1 MKYFEPSLAALRLVP
16 KIVQTGRLTQAA
28 SELHISQS
36 AASHALSSLESQLG
50 SRLFVRE
57 HEGLRLSEA
66 GQRLLPLI
74 EDALSTIE
82 RIRAEAVGLS
92 AFETGNLRV
101 AAVPSLL
108 STILPPILREYGAR
122 YPGIELSIFEGTDD
136 EVHAWIKSG
145 VTHVGFAALP
155 IEGVEAEEVARDEWL
170 ALVPATGLQDRTSI
184 TLKELAKNK
193 FLMSGGGCERHIQG
207 IFALSK
213 RRYSRNDDGE
223 GNVDH
228 SCDGRRMPWCQSDS
242 STIVRKF
249 WCLQNFAVETAPLSA
264 DRHDSVDKP
273 HRYPPDC
280 GLGKVDSSK
289 TEGIKDSSIHGFGQ
303 VNWIAD
309 IYPRDIN

>member
-16 KIVQTGRLTQAA
+16 KIVQTGALTKAA
-28 SELHISQS
+28 SELHMSQS
-36 AASHALSSLESQLG
+36 AASHALSSLESLIR

-74 EDALSTIE
+74 EDALSAIE
-82 RIRAEAVGLS
+82 RIRAEAMGLA

-136 EVHAWIKSG
+136 EVHAWTRSG

-155 IEGVEAEEVARDEWL
+155 IEGVAAEEVARDEWL
-170 ALVPATGLQDRTSI
+170 GLVPAGAFQNRTSI

-193 FLMSGGGCERHIQG
+193 FLMSGGGCERHIQR
-207 IFALSK
+207 IFASAKVAIRETMLVK
-213 RRYSRNDDGE
+213 E
-223 GNVDH
+223 
-228 SCDGRRMPWCQSDS
+228 M
-242 STIVRKF
+242 STIHAMVAENLGVSLIPRLS
-249 WCLQNFAVETAPLSA
+249 WINSGACRALPLRPRLYRQIGMIRPTNHI
-264 DRHDSVDKP
+264 DT
-273 HRYPPDC
+273 PP
-280 GLGKVDSSK
+280 V
-289 TEGIKDSSIHGFGQ
+289 
-303 VNWIAD
+303 IAWEAL
-309 IYPRDIN
+309 IRAKLSCHNTKQ

>member
-108 STILPPILREYGAR
+108 STILPPILREYGATRASVLHWNSLCSASKFDRRSPAPDRRGVLESQR
-122 YPGIELSIFEGTDD
+122 Y
-136 EVHAWIKSG
+136 A
-145 VTHVGFAALP
+145 
-155 IEGVEAEEVARDEWL
+155 
-170 ALVPATGLQDRTSI
+170 
-184 TLKELAKNK
+184 
-193 FLMSGGGCERHIQG
+193 
-207 IFALSK
+207 
-213 RRYSRNDDGE
+213 SR
-223 GNVDH
+223 
-228 SCDGRRMPWCQSDS
+228 
-242 STIVRKF
+242 
-249 WCLQNFAVETAPLSA
+249 
-264 DRHDSVDKP
+264 
-273 HRYPPDC
+273 
-280 GLGKVDSSK
+280 
-289 TEGIKDSSIHGFGQ
+289 
-303 VNWIAD
+303 
-309 IYPRDIN
+309 

>member
-28 SELHISQS
+28 SELHMSQS
-36 AASHALSSLESQLG
+36 AASHALSSLESLIR

-74 EDALSTIE
+74 EDALSAIE
-82 RIRAEAVGLS
+82 RIRAEAMGLA

-136 EVHAWIKSG
+136 EVHAWTRSG

-155 IEGVEAEEVARDEWL
+155 IEGVTAKEVARDEWL
-170 ALVPATGLQDRTSI
+170 GLVPAGAFQDRTSI

-193 FLMSGGGCERHIQG
+193 FLISGGGCERHIQR
-207 IFALSK
+207 IFASAKVAIRETMLVK
-213 RRYSRNDDGE
+213 E
-223 GNVDH
+223 
-228 SCDGRRMPWCQSDS
+228 M
-242 STIVRKF
+242 STIHAMVAENLGVSLIPRLS
-249 WCLQNFAVETAPLSA
+249 WINSGACRALPLRPRLYRQIGMIRPTNHIDTPPVTAWEALIRAKLSC
-264 DRHDSVDKP
+264 HNTK
-273 HRYPPDC
+273 
-280 GLGKVDSSK
+280 
-289 TEGIKDSSIHGFGQ
+289 Q
-303 VNWIAD
+303 
-309 IYPRDIN
+309 

>member
-207 IFALSK
+207 IFALA
-213 RRYSRNDDGE
+213 
-223 GNVDH
+223 NVAI
-228 SCDGRRMPWCQSDS
+228 RETMMVKEM
-242 STIVRKF
+242 STIHAMVAE
-249 WCLQNFAVETAPLSA
+249 CLGVSLIPRLSFVNSGACKTLPLRPRLYRQIGMIRSTNHI
-264 DRHDSVDKP
+264 DT
-273 HRYPPDC
+273 PPIAAWEK
-280 GLGKVDSSK
+280 LIRARLKASK
-289 TEGIKDSSIHGFGQ
+289 TPPSTVSGK
-303 VNWIAD
+303 
-309 IYPRDIN
+309 